1 MAAEKIEKIAEGAS
15 TGGAEYDTIA
25 AQVAKAVEEMPADAS
40 TVEEPEKAKTPTGD
54 AAETQP
60 KEETPPETK
69 GDGDG
74 AFTVGDA
81 EIERAV
87 KAGLSVADARAFT
100 DKGVFERVCAA
111 LEAKNA
117 PPADGG
123 ENKISKDS
131 VEKPKDGDGDSADF
145 DIPELTE
152 DEEFDPK
159 LVKLSAA
166 VRKMGDA
173 LKSLREENNSLR
185 ERVGKSE
192 EEAHNAERE
201 AEKAKALEERR
212 SLRIAKPGGVSG
224 TRKEKTEEDALA
236 EVAGIVS
243 SKFNI

>member
-15 TGGAEYDTIA
+15 TEGAEYGKIA
-25 AQVAKAVEEMPADAS
+25 AQVAKTVEEMPADES
-40 TVEEPEKAKTPTGD
+40 IVDEPEKAKKPAG
-54 AAETQP
+54 EVVEKQP
-60 KEETPPETK
+60 NVAPPEDK
-69 GDGDG
+69 SDGDG
-74 AFTVGDA
+74 AFIVGDA

-123 ENKISKDS
+123 DKTISKDS
-131 VEKPKDGDGDSADF
+131 GEKPKDGDGDSADF

-192 EEAHNAERE
+192 EEAHNAEKE
-201 AEKAKALEERR
+201 AEKAKALEERK

>member
-1 MAAEKIEKIAEGAS
+1 
-15 TGGAEYDTIA
+15 
-25 AQVAKAVEEMPADAS
+25 MPADES
-40 TVEEPEKAKTPTGD
+40 IVDEPEKAEKPAGE
-54 AAETQP
+54 AADTQP
-60 KEETPPETK
+60 KDTPPPEDK
-69 GDGDG
+69 GDGDV

-117 PPADGG
+117 PPADGSD
-123 ENKISKDS
+123 KTISKDS
-131 VEKPKDGDGDSADF
+131 GKKPKDGDGDSADF

-192 EEAHNAERE
+192 EEAQTDTKQQAALHEEN
-201 AEKAKALEERR
+201 EKKEEERKN
-212 SLRIAKPGGVSG
+212 SPEQ
-224 TRKEKTEEDALA
+224 KEKEKQEEKVKEETTKAETKAVAAVALSP
-236 EVAGIVS
+236 IL
-243 SKFNI
+243 KQFLDLIF

>member
-1 MAAEKIEKIAEGAS
+1 MAAEKIEKKSEGAS
-15 TGGAEYDTIA
+15 TDGAEYDKIA
-25 AQVAKAVEEMPADAS
+25 AQVAKAVEDMPADES
-40 TVEEPEKAKTPTGD
+40 IVDEPEKAEKPAGE
-54 AAETQP
+54 AADTQP
-60 KEETPPETK
+60 KDTPPPEDK
-69 GDGDG
+69 GDGDV

-87 KAGLSVADARAFT
+87 KAGLSVAGARAFT

-117 PPADGG
+117 PPADGSD
-123 ENKISKDS
+123 KTISKDS
-131 VEKPKDGDGDSADF
+131 GKKPKDGDGDSADF

-192 EEAHNAERE
+192 EEAHNAEKE
-201 AEKAKALEERR
+201 AEKAKALEERK

>member
-1 MAAEKIEKIAEGAS
+1 MEAKNPQKKAESAS
-15 TGGAEYDTIA
+15 TDGAEYDTIA
-25 AQVAKAVEEMPADAS
+25 AQVTKAVEEMPADAS
-40 TVEEPEKAKTPTGD
+40 TDEPEKAKTPTGEV
-54 AAETQP
+54 AETQP
-60 KEETPPETK
+60 KEETPPENK

-111 LEAKNA
+111 LEAKNQ
-117 PPADGG
+117 PPPDGG
-123 ENKISKDS
+123 DKTISKDNA
-131 VEKPKDGDGDSADF
+131 ETPKDGDGDSADF

-152 DEEFDPK
+152 GEEFDPK

-192 EEAHNAERE
+192 EAQNAAKE
-201 AEKAKALEERR
+201 AEKAKALEERK